1 MNENN
6 LPYEE
11 LIKKIKQQ
19 QLEIDSFQECKELL
33 NDFKSF
39 KKVSQDLIC
48 VIGID
53 GFYKEINPAFVKTVG
68 YSERELLSNSITSF
82 IHPDDIVNTNNT
94 IKTLSFGQTSI
105 NFENRYIKKNKEIVT
120 IEWTITKSISK
131 TYIHAFGRDVTEI
144 KKTYNE
150 FEVNQR
156 LLNETQKINKI
167 GSWEL
172 DLNTKNVIWSD
183 ELYLIFEIEKD
194 TKKDLFKEYLNRFSK
209 KNIELFQNKID
220 QLRTNKKTFEVER
233 SITFLNNRV
242 KWLYEIITPLL
253 DDTGIVTGIRV
264 STQDISAK
272 RQIEE
277 SIKAKQQSETVHK
290 IKVIEEV
297 SNTKFKHYIEHSPD
311 SVFVTDLLGNYLE
324 VNPASTTFTGY
335 SKEELLKMKFGDLSS
350 PETQEETRNKFD
362 ILLKTGSLKTE
373 VKTIS
378 KNGDVRW
385 RSLDVVKL
393 PENRF
398 LGFAKDITE
407 SKRTLEKVTQNEK
420 RFRALLENN
429 EGIISLVD
437 KNFNVVFRSASASRI
452 TGWEYGEFEKVP
464 VAHYVYPDDLE
475 HVKEI
480 MENASANPGQ
490 IFPVLFRIKHKE
502 GHYLWMEGVVNN
514 MSHIPEI
521 GGTITNIRDVTAN
534 KKAEE
539 KLKEERD
546 KFAKIAATSP
556 GLIYSMRQNKDGS
569 LCYPYASNAIEEI
582 YGFTHEEI
590 EHDPNKI
597 FSLVHPDDLGF
608 MMDKII
614 KTKSE
619 MVPLKGEYRYLH
631 PKKGLVWHDVN
642 SLPEIEPEG
651 TVICHGIVTDVSER
665 KKAEHLLQ
673 EERDKLA
680 IISAASPGLIYSFI
694 QNTDGSFG
702 FPYASSAIE
711 EIFGFNFE
719 EIENDATKIFD
730 LSNWE
735 DRININKRIEE
746 SARDLTPWKNEF
758 RYSHPR
764 KGNIWLEG
772 NSIPTRDPS
781 GATLWHGVI
790 IDITERKIAEKKI
803 IKASR
808 LYLFISQMNQMIVR
822 VTDQKSL
829 FIEACTIAVELGK
842 FKMAWIGMVDEDNKK
857 VIPVMI
863 AGEDN
868 GYHSDIDFDLTDK
881 TEKGKGPI
889 VTTIKEGKYCVC
901 NDIENDIQIRPW
913 KKEAIDRG
921 YLSLMTLPIK
931 KFGNTIGAFAFYS
944 EEKDFFDAEE
954 IALLEKATEDVC
966 FAIEI
971 IEKET
976 LRKKAVQ
983 AVSESEQRYNTLA
996 EVSPVGIFRT
1006 DADGNTTYVNS
1017 KWCQISGVS
1026 FEEAMGEGWIK
1037 AVHDDDREELINNWK
1052 KSTALKEVNNSEFRF
1067 LRSDNTITWVMG
1079 QAIPEKN
1086 SKNEIVGYIGTATDI
1101 TERKISEDIILKEK
1115 QLSETVIN
1123 NLPGIFYLY
1132 EKSGKLVK
1140 WNKNF
1145 EKVTG
1150 YNTSEIEKMHPLD
1163 FFDDEEKEKIRT
1175 RAKTVF
1181 EKESAG
1187 IEVELYTKNKHKM
1200 PYFVNSIA
1208 IEYEGKKCLLGMG
1221 LDLSE
1226 QRKVEEEIRIA
1237 NQRFEM
1243 ISIATNDAIFEVDL
1257 VTGYSWNNKSF
1268 IELLN
1273 FGSESFA
1280 EIDNRSIWRSKL
1292 HPDDSERVIKKLE
1305 ETYAGTSTTWSDEFR
1320 FQRADGSYGN
1330 FYDRAIIIRDEY
1342 GRAIRFIGSMLDIT
1356 NLKKAEEEFREI
1368 NKKMEAILDAIPD
1381 LLFEIGIDG
1390 EIYNY
1395 HSKQDDLLTMS
1406 AEQFLGKKFSDV
1418 LPKEAADICLLA
1430 IREAS
1435 EKGFSSGHQYT
1446 LILPD
1451 GLHWFELSIAP
1462 MEESEDHDTHFI
1474 CLSRDITKAK
1484 LADYALLKSEER
1496 YRGLLHN
1503 LDAGIVVH
1511 APDTSII
1518 YKNQEAEEI
1527 LGLVDLNIENIPIK
1541 ESEWCFFNED
1551 NSRMSFDQYPVCQIL
1566 DSKKSIKN
1574 VVVGVKRSSKND
1586 IVWILVNGFPV
1597 FIENGI
1603 INEVVISFID
1613 ITTRILIKSELIK
1626 AKEDAEAAN
1635 RAKTDFL
1642 ANMSHEIRTPLNGI
1656 IGFTHLLMKSDL
1668 KENQFEYMSTV
1679 NESASLLMHIVND
1692 VLDFSKIE
1700 SGKFELNVDKIN
1712 LFKLASQ
1719 VIDLF
1724 KYQVNQKKL
1733 DLVFN
1738 IEEKVPQYVL
1748 ADSLRLKQI
1757 LVNLLSNAVKFTSS
1771 GSIQLKINAI
1781 ATSEE
1786 NETIIKFSVKD
1797 TGIGIK
1803 YDNSEKIFKS
1813 FVQEDNSTNRKFGG
1827 TGLGLAISNQLLALM
1842 GSKLELITKYGEGSD
1857 FFFVIKFKTPPYNAK
1872 KESILTNTT
1881 IKNTLINDNSIAFS
1895 EEKEAKILIVEDNK
1909 INMLLAKTLVK
1920 KIIPNCVIFEAND
1933 GVEAVDQYNKIKP
1946 DVILMDIQMP
1956 NKNGYEAT
1964 QEIRK
1969 IKESKHIPIIAIT
1982 AGILVGDKEKC
1993 IAAGMNDYLPKPI
2006 IQYDLERIL
2015 HKWVYKK

>member
-19 QLEIDSFQECKELL
+19 QVEIDNFQEYKESLR
-33 NDFKSF
+33 NFEF
-39 KKVSQDLIC
+39 YKKESQDLIC
-48 VIGID
+48 SIGID
-53 GFYKEINPAFVKTVG
+53 GFYKEINPAFVKILG
-68 YSERELLSNSITSF
+68 YSEQELLNNAMLNF
-82 IHPDDIVNTNNT
+82 VHPEDVENTNNT
-94 IKTLSFGQTSI
+94 LRTLSYGQSSI
-105 NFENRYIKKNKEIVT
+105 NFENRYVKKNKEIVT
-120 IEWTITKSISK
+120 IQWTITKSISK
-131 TYIHAFGRDVTEI
+131 TFVHAFGRDISEI
-144 KKTYNE
+144 KKTNNE

-172 DLNTKNVIWSD
+172 DLNTTKAIWSD
-183 ELYLIFEIEKD
+183 ELYFIFEIEK
-194 TKKDLFKEYLNRFSK
+194 KAQLDLYKEYSNRFSK
-209 KNIELFQNKID
+209 KNIALFQNKIE
-220 QLRTNKKTFEVER
+220 QLKTNKKPFEIER
-233 SITFLNNRV
+233 NIIFFNNRV
-242 KWLYEIITPLL
+242 KWLHEIITPLL
-253 DDTGIVTGIRV
+253 DNTGIVIGIRV

-297 SNTKFKHYIEHSPD
+297 SNTKFKHYIENSPD
-311 SVFVTDLLGNYLE
+311 SVFVTDLQGNYLE

-335 SKEELLKMKFGDLSS
+335 SKEELLKMRFGDLST
-350 PETQEETRNKFD
+350 PETQEETRNKFN

-373 VKTIS
+373 VKTVC
-378 KNGDVRW
+378 KNGDIRW
-385 RSLDVVKL
+385 RSVDVVKL

-407 SKRTLEKVTQNEK
+407 SKKTLEKVTQNEK

-437 KNFNVVFRSASASRI
+437 ENFNVVFRSASASRI
-452 TGWEYGEFEKVP
+452 TGWEYSEFEKIP
-464 VAHYVYPDDLE
+464 VADYIHPDDSE
-475 HVKEI
+475 NVKVI
-480 MENASANPGQ
+480 MKNALANPGQ
-490 IFPVLFRIKHKE
+490 IFPILLRIKHKE
-502 GHYLWMEGVVNN
+502 GHFIWMEGVVNN
-514 MSHIPEI
+514 MIHIPEI
-521 GGTITNIRDVTAN
+521 GGIITNIRDVTAN
-534 KKAEE
+534 KKADE

-590 EHDPNKI
+590 ENDPSKI

-608 MMDKII
+608 MMDKIK

-619 MVPLKGEYRYLH
+619 LVPLKGEYRYLH

-642 SLPEIEPEG
+642 SLPEVEAEG

-665 KKAEHLLQ
+665 KKSENLLK
-673 EERDKLA
+673 EERDKFA
-680 IISAASPGLIYSFI
+680 IISATSPGLIYSFI
-694 QNTDGSFG
+694 QNPDGTYG

-711 EIFGFNFE
+711 DIFGFTFE
-719 EIENDATKIFD
+719 EIENDASRIFE
-730 LSNWE
+730 LSDWE
-735 DRININKRIEE
+735 DRVNINKRIEE
-746 SARDLTPWKNEF
+746 SAANLTPWKNEF
-758 RYSHPR
+758 RYSHPK
-764 KGNIWLEG
+764 KGAIWLEG
-772 NSIPTRDPS
+772 NSIPIRELN

-790 IDITERKIAEKKI
+790 IDITERKNTEKKI

-842 FKMAWIGMVDEDNKK
+842 FKMAWIGMIDDDYKK
-857 VIPVMI
+857 VVPVMI
-863 AGEDN
+863 AGEDQ
-868 GYHSDIDFDLTDK
+868 GYHSKIDFDLTD
-881 TEKGKGPI
+881 TTSKGNGPI
-889 VTTIKEGKYCVC
+889 GTTIKEGKYCVC
-901 NDIENDIQIRPW
+901 NDIENDIKMLPW
-913 KKEAIDRG
+913 KKEAMSRG

-931 KFGNTIGAFAFYS
+931 KFGKVIGAFAFYA
-944 EEKDFFDAEE
+944 EDKNFFDAEE

-971 IEKET
+971 IEKEA

-983 AVSESEQRYNTLA
+983 DVSESEKRYNTLA

-1006 DADGNTTYVNS
+1006 DQHGKTTYVNS
-1017 KWCQISGVS
+1017 RWCQISGVS
-1026 FEEAMGEGWIK
+1026 FEDAMGDGWIK
-1037 AVHDDDREELINNWK
+1037 AVHDEDREELMNNWK
-1052 KSTALKEVNNSEFRF
+1052 DSIKVQEVNNSEFRF
-1067 LRSDNTITWVMG
+1067 LRPDNSITWVMG

-1086 SKNEIVGYIGTATDI
+1086 SRNEIVGYIGTATDI
-1101 TERKISEDIILKEK
+1101 TERKISEDLILKEK

-1150 YNTSEIEKMHPLD
+1150 YNTDEIEKMHPLD
-1163 FFDDEEKEKIRT
+1163 FFDDEEKEKIKT

-1187 IEVELYTKNKHKM
+1187 IEVELYTKNKKKK

-1226 QRKVEEEIRIA
+1226 QRKAEEEIRIA

-1243 ISIATNDAIFEVDL
+1243 ISLATNDAIFEVDL

-1268 IELLN
+1268 VELLN
-1273 FGSESFA
+1273 FGSENFE

-1292 HPDDSERVIKKLE
+1292 HPDDSKRVIKKLE
-1305 ETYAGTSTTWSDEFR
+1305 ETYAGNSNSWSDEFR
-1320 FQRADGSYGN
+1320 FQRADGSYGI
-1330 FYDRAIIIRDEY
+1330 FYDRAIIIRDDS
-1342 GRAIRFIGSMLDIT
+1342 GKAIRFIGSMLDIT

-1381 LLFEIGIDG
+1381 LLFEIDIEGR
-1390 EIYNY
+1390 IYNY
-1395 HSKQDDLLTMS
+1395 HSKQDDLLAMP
-1406 AEQFLGKKFSDV
+1406 AELFLGKKFSEV
-1418 LPKEAADICLLA
+1418 LPKDAVDVCLLA
-1430 IREAS
+1430 IQEAS
-1435 EKGFSSGHQYT
+1435 EKGFSNGHQYT

-1474 CLSRDITKAK
+1474 CLSRDITNSKI
-1484 LADYALLKSEER
+1484 ADYALMKSEER

-1511 APDTSII
+1511 APDTSIV
-1518 YKNQEAEEI
+1518 YKNQEAAEL
-1527 LGLVDLNIENIPIK
+1527 LGLVEMNVENMPIK
-1541 ESEWCFFNED
+1541 ESDWCFFNED
-1551 NSRMSFDQYPVCQIL
+1551 NSIMSLEQYPVCQIINT
-1566 DSKKSIKN
+1566 KKAIKN
-1574 VVVGVKRSSKND
+1574 LVVGVKRPSKND

-1597 FIENGI
+1597 IIENGE
-1603 INEVVISFID
+1603 INEIVISFID
-1613 ITTRILIKSELIK
+1613 ITARILIKSELIK

-1635 RAKTDFL
+1635 KAKTDFL

-1668 KENQFEYMSTV
+1668 KENQLEYMSTV

-1712 LFKLASQ
+1712 LFKLANQ
-1719 VIDLF
+1719 VVDLF
-1724 KYQVNQKKL
+1724 EYQVNQKKL
-1733 DLVFN
+1733 DLVFS
-1738 IEEKVPQYVL
+1738 IDEKVPQYLL
-1748 ADSLRLKQI
+1748 ADSLRLKQV

-1771 GSIQLKINAI
+1771 GVIHLIINKIESSD
-1781 ATSEE
+1781 TEWS
-1786 NETIIKFSVKD
+1786 TIKFSVKD

-1803 YDNSEKIFKS
+1803 GDNSEKIFKS

-1842 GSKLELITKYGEGSD
+1842 GSKLELVTKYGVGSD
-1857 FFFVIKFKTPPYNAK
+1857 FFFVIKLK
-1872 KESILTNTT
+1872 KIQQNTNKEILLENTT
-1881 IKNTLINDNSIAFS
+1881 IKNTLINDVSIS
-1895 EEKEAKILIVEDNK
+1895 TKVTRVLIVEDNK

-1920 KIIPNCVIFEAND
+1920 KIIPNCTIFEAND
-1933 GVEAVDQYNKIKP
+1933 GNEAIDQYKKIKP
-1946 DVILMDIQMP
+1946 DIILMDIQMP

-1969 IKESKHIPIIAIT
+1969 IDGSKKIPIIAIT

-2006 IQYDLERIL
+2006 IRYDLEKML
-2015 HKWVYKK
+2015 HKWV